1 MDKQQLLKL
10 AESKGLRMIQEYED
24 GFACVGKDKEG
35 RPVLISSTL
44 KAGKPSAHFLGTV
57 DGKTAA
63 QWLQE
68 VA

>member
-1 MDKQQLLKL
+1 
-10 AESKGLRMIQEYED
+10 MIQEYED